1 VKHWAYSLL
10 RRTLGLFALSS
21 QNDCKNRQDFFF
33 MAYRIWSAVDRSG
46 VLGTTHG
53 GVRHSFVIQQYPE
66 SSPLELTSHSF
77 FVQRPLLLLL
87 LESWGQ
93 RPPQKVP
100 TYLSF
105 TVSDTSPVSTLL
117 AVPPYDVATLCGVL

>member
-1 VKHWAYSLL
+1 MVKMPSE
-10 RRTLGLFALSS
+10 TT
-21 QNDCKNRQDFFF
+21 
-33 MAYRIWSAVDRSG
+33 DRSKSPNCSG

-66 SSPLELTSHSF
+66 SSPLELTIHSF

-87 LESWGQ
+87 ESRGQ

-100 TYLSF
+100 SLPF
-105 TVSDTSPVSTLL
+105 LHHL
-117 AVPPYDVATLCGVL
+117 